1 MANKKMQQ
9 RLKPVRLR
17 VKNNTGVPNLSGRYG
32 IFFLLLLSYAFPSI
46 VRGENSPST
55 SRNNANRLPEI
66 IRDLSS
72 HLQLDAHIE
81 VQVDDKNDKM
91 ASSEPLTGPVHGY
104 LISFDR
110 EFLQSLNDDELIA
123 AVAHEL
129 GHIWIFS
136 HHPYLQTEELANE
149 IAMRVVDRATMK
161 KVYAKLWAKTGTVG
175 SFDELLGPDPTMATP
190 KAAAVLP

>member
-1 MANKKMQQ
+1 MKKT
-9 RLKPVRLR
+9 LKLYRLR
-17 VKNNTGVPNLSGRYG
+17 VKNYAGVPNLSGRYG
-32 IFFLLLLSYAFPSI
+32 IFFLILLSYAFPAG
-46 VRGENSPST
+46 VRGET
-55 SRNNANRLPEI
+55 SRNNSARLPEI
-66 IRDLSS
+66 IRDLSA

-81 VQVDDKNDKM
+81 VRVDDKNDKM
-91 ASSEPLTGPVHGY
+91 VSSEPLTGPVHGY

-123 AVAHEL
+123 AIAHEL

-161 KVYAKLWAKTGTVG
+161 KVYTKLWAKTGIVG
-175 SFDELLGPDPTMATP
+175 SFDELLGPDPIAATP
-190 KAAAVLP
+190 KTTAVLP